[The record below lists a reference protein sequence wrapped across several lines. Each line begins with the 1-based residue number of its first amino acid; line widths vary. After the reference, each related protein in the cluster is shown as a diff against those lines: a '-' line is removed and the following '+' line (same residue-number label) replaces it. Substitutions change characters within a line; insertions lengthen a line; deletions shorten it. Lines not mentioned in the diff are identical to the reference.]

1 MTSVKLYKI
10 VIYIYLFFNES
21 NGSASYNGYYVPHK
35 ILSVQ
40 LLINNKMTSEQ
51 LQWDIYYI
59 PICQSQEQSVIK
71 IKKSNRILHYLDHWN
86 ILKIKVIHKT
96 ILRLYGRFNSKSF
109 IRLA

>member
-1 MTSVKLYKI
+1 M
-10 VIYIYLFFNES
+10 
-21 NGSASYNGYYVPHK
+21 PHK

-51 LQWDIYYI
+51 LYWEIYYI

-71 IKKSNRILHYLDHWN
+71 ILKKKSNRILHYLDHWN

-96 ILRLYGRFNSKSF
+96 ILRVYGRINSKSF
-109 IRLA
+109 IRLS

>member
-51 LQWDIYYI
+51 LQWEIYYI
-59 PICQSQEQSVIK
+59 PICQSQEKSVIK
-71 IKKSNRILHYLDHWN
+71 IEKSNRILHYLDHWN